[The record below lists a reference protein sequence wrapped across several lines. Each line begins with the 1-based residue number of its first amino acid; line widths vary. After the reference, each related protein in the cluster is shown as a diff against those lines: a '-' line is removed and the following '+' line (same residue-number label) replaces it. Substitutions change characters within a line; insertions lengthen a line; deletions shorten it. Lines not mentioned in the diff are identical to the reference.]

1 MRFTDIFIHR
11 PVLASVVSLLILL
24 LGIQAATQLPIREF
38 PDFETTEIVVSTT
51 YPGASPDVVRSFI
64 TTPMQQSVASAEGID
79 TISSSSRQ
87 SVSTVSLT
95 LRIGADADRAYN
107 DILSKVNAIRS
118 DLPRE
123 AFDPVVERQSASGT
137 GLAYIDYS
145 SNSLSPPQIT
155 DFLVRVVQ
163 PALQAVNGVAR
174 ARILGAQTFAMR
186 IWLDPERMAALEVT
200 ASDVIDA
207 LERNNFTSAAG
218 EIKGGFVAATVD
230 AKTNAATIDDFKN
243 LVVTVREGTL
253 IRLTQLADVEL
264 GPQASD
270 VASFAGGKRAIFI
283 EITAQPGGNPLEII
297 PEVRKR
303 METLVPLLPPG
314 LTQEMSFDASQYIRA
329 AIVEVSKTVGEA
341 ALIVVIVVY
350 LFLGN
355 FRATLVPIITIP
367 LSLIGV
373 LFLLQILGY
382 SINLLTLLALVLAIG
397 LVVDDAIVVLENISR
412 HIEKGLKPMEAA
424 LKGAREIAL
433 PVIAMTVT
441 LAAAYAPIGFTTGLT
456 GQLFQE
462 FAFTLASAV
471 IISGVVALTLSPMMC
486 GRILSAQ
493 EEKEDRFALWLEEKF
508 TALKHWY
515 RARLISALK
524 ARVIGVITGLTVL
537 GMCGFLYQTAQKELA
552 PEEDQ
557 GLMYLL
563 TTGPQWTNLDYL
575 NSYVGAYH
583 DVLSEMPEYQT
594 SFLINGTGGPS
605 SGFGG
610 MLLKPWE
617 ERERG
622 IAEIVEDAT
631 ARLQQSAGVEV
642 AGFSAPPLPSTGDGF
657 PFQFVL
663 KSLGDY
669 EELYEAAAAL
679 QEKADQ
685 SGKFIFTDLSL
696 NFDKPEIEV
705 SVDREKANQLGVSM
719 RDIGNTLSTLLGGNY
734 VNLFD
739 IQGRSYRVIPQVPRA
754 FRFDESLIGGYYV
767 RATNGSLVPL
777 STFVNVERVVKPN
790 SQTTFQQLNSAVLS
804 GVPFPGVSIGD
815 AYEFM
820 QAEADAL
827 LPPAISTDTA
837 GQTRQFVQEGN
848 QLAIIFGFALIVIY
862 LVLAAQF
869 ESFRDPLIILVTVPM
884 AAVGAL
890 IPINVLLSVN
900 IYTQIGLITLIG
912 LISKHGILMVDFAN
926 QLQREEDLN
935 AHDAMVKSAGI
946 RLRPILMTTAA
957 IVFGVMPLLVAGG
970 AGAASRFHIGA
981 TIVGGMTVGTLFTL
995 FILPIVYTLLA
1006 ADHRPQAA
1014 STPDSKTPAPS
1025 VGQTAPAE

>member
-1 MRFTDIFIHR
+1 MRFTDIFIQR
-11 PVLASVVSLLILL
+11 PVLASVVSLMILL
-24 LGIQAATQLPIREF
+24 LGLQAASQLPIREF
-38 PDFETTEIVVSTT
+38 PDFETTQIVVSTT

-79 TISSSSRQ
+79 TISSTSRQ

-107 DILSKVNAIRS
+107 DVLSKVNSIRS

-123 AFDPVVERQSASGT
+123 AFDPVVERLAGDQT
-137 GLAYIDYS
+137 GLAYIDYAS
-145 SNSLSPPQIT
+145 DTLTPSQIT

-163 PALQAVNGVAR
+163 PALQAVDGVAR

-186 IWLDPERMAALEVT
+186 VWLNPGKMAALEVT

-218 EIKGGFVAATVD
+218 EIKGGFVSATVD
-230 AKTNAATIDDFKN
+230 AKTNAATVEDFEN
-243 LVVTVREGTL
+243 LVISVRGGVL
-253 IRLTQLADVEL
+253 IRLNQVADVQL
-264 GPQASD
+264 GPQSAD
-270 VASFAGGKRAIFI
+270 NASFAGGKRAIFL
-283 EITAQPGGNPLEII
+283 EITAQPSGNPLEVI
-297 PEVRKR
+297 PAVRAR
-303 METLVPLLPPG
+303 MDELVPLLPPG
-314 LTQEMSFDASQYIRA
+314 LSQKMSFDASKYIKE

-355 FRATLVPIITIP
+355 VRATMVPIITIP
-367 LSLIGV
+367 LSLVGV
-373 LFLLQILGY
+373 LFLLQVLGY

-412 HIEKGLKPMEAA
+412 HIEKGLSPMKAA
-424 LKGAREIAL
+424 FKGAREIAL
-433 PVIAMTVT
+433 PVIAMTIT

-471 IISGVVALTLSPMMC
+471 IISGIVALTLSPMMC
-486 GRILSAQ
+486 ARILKNQ
-493 EEKEDRFALWLEEKF
+493 EEKDDRFALWLEDKF
-508 TALKHWY
+508 TLLKHWY
-515 RARLISALK
+515 RARLVSALK
-524 ARVIGVITGLTVL
+524 ARTLGLFTGLLVL
-537 GMCGFLYQTAQKELA
+537 GMCAFLYQTSQKELA

-557 GLMYLL
+557 GLVYLL
-563 TTGPQWTNLDYL
+563 SKGPEWTNLDYV
-575 NSYVGAYH
+575 NTYVEAYH
-583 DVLSEMPEYQT
+583 DIFTDWPEYET
-594 SFLINGTGGPS
+594 SFLINGADGVSG
-605 SGFGG
+605 GFGG
-610 MLLKPWE
+610 FLLKPWD

-622 IAEIVEDAT
+622 HTEMIEEITGAM
-631 ARLQQSAGVEV
+631 QQIPGLEV
-642 AGFSAPPLPSTGDGF
+642 GAFSAPPLPTSGDGF
-657 PFQFVL
+657 PFQFML

-669 EELYEAAAAL
+669 EELYEAAVEL
-679 QEKADQ
+679 QSKADQ
-685 SGKFIFTDLSL
+685 SGNFIFTDLSL

-705 SVDREKANQLGVSM
+705 TIDREKANQLGVTM
-719 RDIGNTLSTLLGGNY
+719 RDIGNTLATLLGGNY

-739 IQGRSYRVIPQVPRA
+739 MQGRSYRVIPQVPRA

-767 RATNGSLVPL
+767 RATSGDLVPL
-777 STFVNVERVVKPN
+777 STFVKVERVTKPN
-790 SQTTFQQLNSAVLS
+790 AQTTFQQLNSAMIS
-804 GVPFPGVSIGD
+804 GVLYPGVSMGD
-815 AYEFM
+815 ALLFM
-820 QAEADAL
+820 QQAADEV
-827 LPPAISTDTA
+827 LPPAISTDTS
-837 GQTRQFVQEGN
+837 GQTRQYVQEGS
-848 QLAIIFGFALIVIY
+848 QLAIIFVFALVVIY

-869 ESFRDPLIILVTVPM
+869 ESFRDPFIILVTVPM

-890 IPINVLLSVN
+890 IPINMFLSVN

-926 QLQREEDLN
+926 QLQREEGLSV
-935 AHDAMVKSAGI
+935 HDAMVKSAGI

-957 IVFGVMPLLVAGG
+957 IVFGVMPLLLAGG

-995 FILPIVYTLLA
+995 FILPIVYTAIA
-1006 ADHRPQAA
+1006 AKHAPQANTGDL
-1014 STPDSKTPAPS
+1014 SLE
-1025 VGQTAPAE
+1025 PAE

>member
-1 MRFTDIFIHR
+1 MRFTDLFIKR

-24 LGIQAATQLPIREF
+24 LGLQAATNLPIREF
-38 PDFETTEIVVSTT
+38 PDFETTQIVVTT
-51 YPGASPDVVRSFI
+51 SYPGASPDVIRSFI

-107 DILSKVNAIRS
+107 DVLSKVNAIRS

-145 SNSLSPPQIT
+145 SNSLSPSQIT

-174 ARILGAQTFAMR
+174 ARVLGAQSFAMR
-186 IWLDPERMAALEVT
+186 VWLNPGKMAALEVT

-207 LERNNFTSAAG
+207 LESNNFTSAAG
-218 EIKGGFVAATVD
+218 EIKGGFVSATVD
-230 AKTNAATIDDFKN
+230 AKTNAATIQDFQN
-243 LVVTVREGTL
+243 LVVVVRDGTL
-253 IRLTQLADVEL
+253 IRLNQIADVQL
-264 GPQASD
+264 GPQSADNS
-270 VASFAGGKRAIFI
+270 SFAAGKRAIFV
-283 EITAQPGGNPLEII
+283 EISAQPGGNPLEII

-303 METLVPLLPPG
+303 MASLEPLLPPG
-314 LTQEMSFDASQYIRA
+314 LSQEMSYDASKYISE
-329 AIVEVSKTVGEA
+329 AIMEVSKTVAEA
-341 ALIVVIVVY
+341 ALIVIVVVY

-355 FRATLVPIITIP
+355 FRATLIPIITIP

-373 LFLLQILGY
+373 LFFLQLLGY
-382 SINLLTLLALVLAIG
+382 SINLLTLLAVVLAIG
-397 LVVDDAIVVLENISR
+397 LVVDDAIVVLENIAR
-412 HIEKGLKPMEAA
+412 HIEKGLKPMQAA

-456 GQLFQE
+456 GQLFKE

-471 IISGVVALTLSPMMC
+471 IISGIVALTLSPMMC
-486 GRILSAQ
+486 ARILNAQ
-493 EEKEDRFALWLEEKF
+493 EEKEDKFALWLEDRF

-515 RARLISALK
+515 RARLVSALR
-524 ARVIGVITGLTVL
+524 ARALGVVSGILVL
-537 GMCGFLYQTAQKELA
+537 GMCGFLYQTAQKQLA
-552 PEEDQ
+552 PDEDQ
-557 GLMYLL
+557 GLIYLL

-575 NSYVGAYH
+575 NTYVEGYH
-583 DVLSEMPEYQT
+583 DTLSEMPEYQT
-594 SFLINGTGGPS
+594 SFLINGAGGAS

-622 IAEIVEDAT
+622 ISDVLEEAT
-631 ARLQQSAGVEV
+631 ERLEAFAGVEV
-642 AGFSAPPLPSTGDGF
+642 AGFSVPALPSTDDGP

-663 KSLGDY
+663 KSLGGY
-669 EELYEAAAAL
+669 EELYEAASAL
-679 QEKADQ
+679 QDKADA
-685 SGKFIFTDLSL
+685 SGKFIFTSLSL

-705 SVDREKANQLGVSM
+705 SVDREKANQLGVTM

-739 IQGRSYRVIPQVPRA
+739 IDGRSYRVIPQVPRA

-767 RATNGSLVPL
+767 RSTAGDLIPL
-777 STFVNVERVVKPN
+777 STFVSVKRVVKPN
-790 SQTTFQQLNSAVLS
+790 SQTTFQQLNSATLT
-804 GVPFPGVSIGD
+804 GVPYPGTSMGD
-815 AYEFM
+815 ALEFV
-820 QAEADAL
+820 QGEADAL

-837 GQTRQFVQEGN
+837 GQTRQYVQEGN
-848 QLAIIFGFALIVIY
+848 QLTIIFGFALVVIY

-869 ESFRDPLIILVTVPM
+869 ESFRDPFIILVTVPM

-890 IPINVLLSVN
+890 IPINVFLSVN

-926 QLQREEDLN
+926 QLQREEGLSP
-935 AHDAMVKSAGI
+935 HDAMVKSAGI

-957 IVFGVMPLLVAGG
+957 IVFGVMPLLFANG

-981 TIVGGMTVGTLFTL
+981 TIVGGMTIGTLFTL
-995 FILPIVYTLLA
+995 FILPITYTLLA
-1006 ADHRPQAA
+1006 ANHSKQ
-1014 STPDSKTPAPS
+1014 PDIVEEPDNGAPLPA
-1025 VGQTAPAE
+1025 Q